1 MRIAAGLIILLGVGN
16 AGRRGTRFETGTH
29 LDAVVIKVEAK

>member
-16 AGRRGTRFETGTH
+16 AGRRGARFESGTH
-29 LDAVVIKVEAK
+29 MHAVVIKLEAK